1 MHHLAFM
8 KKEWGFIDKILSGRK
23 TIESRWYK
31 AKKVPWGKIKRGD
44 TVYFKNSGESVT
56 AKADVS
62 STFQFEELTPK
73 KVKGI
78 LDRQGR
84 ELGISKENFSGFY
97 KRFKDKRYCIL
108 IFLEN
113 PQRIKPFKID
123 KKGFGAMASWICVDD
138 IGQIK
143 I

>member
-1 MHHLAFM
+1 M
-8 KKEWGFIDKILSGRK
+8 KKEWEFIDKILNGRK
-23 TIESRWYK
+23 TVESRWYK

-44 TVYFKNSGESVT
+44 TVYFKNSGEPVT

-62 STFQFEELTPK
+62 STLQFEELTPK

-78 LDRQGR
+78 LDRHWR
-84 ELGISKENFSGFY
+84 ELGISKEKFSDFY
-97 KRFKDKRYCIL
+97 KRFKDKNYCVL

-113 PQRIKPFKID
+113 PQRVKPFEID
-123 KKGFGAMASWICVDD
+123 KKGFGTMASWIRVED

-143 I
+143 V